1 MKRLFR
7 VLSGTLFA
15 LLLTGCSTAH
25 TVSFTWFVDKIP
37 TNLDP
42 QLAQTSAEIIACN
55 HLYTGLYQKDES
67 GVPQPGCASGYTL
80 SEDGLRYTFTIR
92 PDLYYHTARGDTSA
106 YAITAEDFVFAFQRI
121 FRPETN
127 SPYVTSFAGIAG
139 GMDVFQGTKP
149 ESELAVTAPD
159 SHTLVIQLNSPDPS
173 FLEKLTLPGAMPCD
187 EEYFESTDGTY
198 GLTKKTSLSNGR
210 FYLYNWTEGGLFLRR
225 KASGNAVNS
234 LRIVTNSNPPDVT
247 PVQLVSNERCT
258 AAIDLS
264 TEPTDLQQILYSNTT
279 WSLLFGKSTIFDNT
293 DLRQALSASAQNV
306 PLPNNETLYGITHGL
321 VPDGAQVDTLNY
333 RAQAGDTLAQLGDGQ
348 DAWQRALQQV
358 QIKDLKGLTL
368 LVPESADKTY
378 VQCLNGSWQKDYGLF
393 FNIETV
399 DAETFARRIQS
410 GDFNIAL
417 APIPMTVSDPTALL
431 SSFAPLIPDTMMSAY
446 LELTAA
452 ANSTTGSPK
461 IDALAQIEHYLAD
474 NAIVTPLYRQ
484 NARLLLASS
493 MHGVQFDPFGP
504 LIDVSWAYQDE

>member
-7 VLSGTLFA
+7 VLSGALLA
-15 LLLTGCSTAH
+15 LLLTGCGTAH

-42 QLAQTSAEIIACN
+42 QLAQTSAEMIACN
-55 HLYTGLYQKDES
+55 HLYTGLYQTDES

-80 SEDGLRYTFTIR
+80 SEDRLTYTFTIR
-92 PDLYYHTARGDTSA
+92 PDLYYRTSRGDASA

-127 SPYVTSFAGIAG
+127 SPYVTSFAGITG
-139 GMDVFQGTKP
+139 GMDIFQGTKP
-149 ESELAVTAPD
+149 ESALGVTAPD
-159 SHTLVIQLNSPDPS
+159 PYTLVIQLNSPDPS

-187 EEYFESTDGTY
+187 EAYFESTDGTY
-198 GLTKKTSLSNGR
+198 GLTKKTTISNGR

-225 KASGNAVNS
+225 KANGNTVNS

-258 AAIDLS
+258 AAVDLS
-264 TEPTDLQQILYSNTT
+264 TDPTDLQQIPYSNTT
-279 WSLLFGKSTIFDNT
+279 WSLLFGKNSVFDNT

-306 PLPNNETLYGITHGL
+306 PLPKNDTLYGPTQGL
-321 VPDGAQVDTLNY
+321 IPDGAQVDTLDY
-333 RAQAGDTLAQLGDGQ
+333 RAQAGNTLAQLGDGQ

-358 QIKDLKGLTL
+358 QVKDLKGLTL
-368 LVPESADKTY
+368 LVPESADKTH
-378 VQCLNGSWQKDYGLF
+378 VQCVNGTWQKDFGLF
-393 FNIETV
+393 FNVETV
-399 DAETFARRIQS
+399 DNETFARRIQS
-410 GDFNIAL
+410 GDYAIAL

-431 SSFAPLIPDTMMSAY
+431 SSFAPQVPDALMSAY
-446 LELTAA
+446 LELTTA
-452 ANSTTGSPK
+452 ANATSGSSK
-461 IDALAQIEHYLAD
+461 IDALAQIEHFLAD
-474 NAIVTPLYRQ
+474 QAIVTPLYRQ
-484 NARLLLASS
+484 NARLLLAPS